1 MTLYVMARSFL
12 LSKVIIH
19 NRANIL
25 AAITQTPLIHKSA
38 LSERANTAIPGRKWC
53 LNSHRRR
60 GGEGGVGGIMLF
72 DFPFCDCNRPALIR
86 CFALGTSERL
96 LRVFATPPF
105 SIQSVA
111 RMFKP
116 SSHNQRDSAN
126 MRKLP
131 GLLAV

>member
-1 MTLYVMARSFL
+1 MTLDVMARSLL

-116 SSHNQRDSAN
+116 NSHNQRDSAN

>member
-1 MTLYVMARSFL
+1 MFEFSSPAR
-12 LSKVIIH
+12 
-19 NRANIL
+19 
-25 AAITQTPLIHKSA
+25 
-38 LSERANTAIPGRKWC
+38 G
-53 LNSHRRR
+53 RRR
-60 GGEGGVGGIMLF
+60 GRGIMLF

-116 SSHNQRDSAN
+116 NSHNQRDSAN